1 MEVLITGAG
10 GFIGRALVAR
20 LRAGATVRDAQGRL
34 VRPQRL
40 VLCDVEPGS
49 SDDQAFGGIV
59 SGQGPHDGKGL
70 PEGKCGAGA
79 MAEVGVPPALAWRI
93 GSVADRAFVRT
104 LVSADTACVFHL
116 AGVVSGAAE
125 ADFDAGMRVNLDGTR
140 NLLEALAARPAG
152 AGRHSGNEP
161 GVRRPVRLVHASSI
175 AVYGM
180 PLPPQIDDGTQ
191 PWPTLSYGAHK
202 LAGELL
208 VNDLSRRGLVDGR
221 SLRLSGVIVRPAQPN
236 GALSAFNSDIFRETL
251 AGRPVVSPVS
261 PAATIWVQT
270 IGRTV
275 DNLLHAAA
283 LEPAA
288 FGRQRAVLLPAL
300 ACRIDEIVAAIA
312 EVAGPE
318 ARQLVSYRPD
328 ERVEPMFGRWPKPFT
343 ATRGRDLGFTADED
357 LVSMVRGFAAA
368 RMGSA

>member
-1 MEVLITGAG
+1 
-10 GFIGRALVAR
+10 
-20 LRAGATVRDAQGRL
+20 
-34 VRPQRL
+34 
-40 VLCDVEPGS
+40 
-49 SDDQAFGGIV
+49 
-59 SGQGPHDGKGL
+59 
-70 PEGKCGAGA
+70 
-79 MAEVGVPPALAWRI
+79 
-93 GSVADRAFVRT
+93 
-104 LVSADTACVFHL
+104 
-116 AGVVSGAAE
+116 
-125 ADFDAGMRVNLDGTR
+125 
-140 NLLEALAARPAG
+140 
-152 AGRHSGNEP
+152 
-161 GVRRPVRLVHASSI
+161 VRLVHASSI